1 MADSAARHAAADGQ
15 PSLGDL
21 VSRAVADITKL
32 IRCEL
37 DLAKMELKADA
48 LRIGIGAALFAI
60 AGFFGCLVLVMLSFA
75 YAYGLARAGIWQW
88 AAFALVALTWALLG
102 GAAVGIAAAKLRGLT
117 GLRKTR
123 KTVADDIALIKR
135 DREPEQPAVADRPV
149 AQALPGQG

>member
-75 YAYGLARAGIWQW
+75 YA
-88 AAFALVALTWALLG
+88 FALVALTWALLG
-102 GAAVGIAAAKLRGLT
+102 GAAVWIAAAKLRGLT

-135 DREPEQPAVADRPV
+135 DHVPEQQAVADRPV